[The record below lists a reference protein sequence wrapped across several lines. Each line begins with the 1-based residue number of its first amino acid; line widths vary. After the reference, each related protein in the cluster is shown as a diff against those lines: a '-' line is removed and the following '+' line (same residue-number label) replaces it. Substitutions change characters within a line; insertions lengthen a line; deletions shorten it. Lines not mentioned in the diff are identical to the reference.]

1 MVVRALNEIG
11 KWMVLSDEELIER
24 YQSAPETAETRAF
37 ADELLRRYSARVFSW
52 CWRFADD
59 QDAAADLAQDVLLKA
74 YRSLPAF
81 RAESKFSTWL
91 YLVVRNHCL
100 NYVRNRKT
108 EPVYGADLLEV
119 EPADGREWDTLAV
132 LLRESDLRE
141 VKKLVTEVLDETEAK
156 VMMLHYGDEVPLGTV
171 TRMLS
176 LANASG
182 AKAYIVS
189 AKRKLST
196 ALEKIRARDVSRRN
210 GRLKGLQELK

>member
-1 MVVRALNEIG
+1 
-11 KWMVLSDEELIER
+11 MVLSDEELIER
-24 YQSAPETAETRAF
+24 YQAAPEAAEARAH
-37 ADELLRRYSARVFSW
+37 ADALLRRYSARVLRW

-59 QDAAADLAQDVLLKA
+59 ADAAADLAQDVLFKV

-91 YLVVRNHCL
+91 YLIVRNHCL
-100 NYVRNRKT
+100 NAVRSRST
-108 EPVYGADLLEV
+108 EPLHGAELLDV
-119 EPADGREWDTLAV
+119 EPVDSREWDTLAV
-132 LLRESDLRE
+132 LLRESDMSE

-156 VMMLHYGDEVPLGTV
+156 VMMLHYGDELPLGTV

-189 AKRKLST
+189 AKRKLSV
-196 ALEKIRARDVSRRN
+196 ALGKIRARDAKRR
-210 GRLKGLQELK
+210 